1 MSPLGVL
8 FLFALAFCAYFLP
21 ALVARWRDH
30 RNASAIVV
38 LNFFLGWTGLGW
50 IVALIWAYTNDK
62 HPAQAGSPSLAP
74 GQGR

>member
-1 MSPLGVL
+1 MSVLGIL
-8 FLFALAFCAYFLP
+8 ITFCLAFCAYFLP
-21 ALVARWRDH
+21 ALVARARDH

-62 HPAQAGSPSLAP
+62 APAMARPSMAP
-74 GQGR
+74 GG